1 MSAPQAYMSAPQA
14 NAETGPGLQELWVY
28 LATEPLFWLTATLVA
43 YQIGMFAQKRAAGS
57 PLLNPVLIAVILLV
71 ALLAISDI
79 AYQTYFAGAQFV
91 HFLLGTAT
99 VGLALPL
106 WREGARLARR
116 ALPLMTALVCG
127 SVTAVASALGLA
139 WALGASRETLL
150 SLAPK
155 SVTAPIAM
163 GVSEQ
168 IGGLPSL
175 TAVLVILTG
184 AIGAVFATVT
194 LDLIGVRNWRAR
206 GFAVG
211 TAAHGIGAARA
222 FQVHPVAGAYAGLAM
237 GLNGLITALALPL
250 LAHWL

>member
-1 MSAPQAYMSAPQA
+1 M
-14 NAETGPGLQELWVY
+14 NGETRAQIPPDDGAALQELWVY
-28 LATEPLFWLTATLVA
+28 LATEPLLWLTATLVT
-43 YQIGMFAQKRAAGS
+43 YQLGLFAQKRAAGS
-57 PLLNPVLIAVILLV
+57 PLLNPVLIAVVLLV
-71 ALLAISDI
+71 ALLAVSGIP
-79 AYQTYFAGAQFV
+79 YQTYFAGAQFV

-116 ALPLMTALVCG
+116 AVPLVTALVCG
-127 SVTAVASALGLA
+127 SATAVASALGLA

-184 AIGAVFATVT
+184 AIGAIFATVT

-211 TAAHGIGAARA
+211 TAAHGIGVARA

-250 LAHWL
+250 LAHFI

>member
-1 MSAPQAYMSAPQA
+1 MNGEPRADMPVPDDNPA
-14 NAETGPGLQELWVY
+14 LQELWVY
-28 LATEPLFWLTATLVA
+28 LATEPLLWLTATLVA
-43 YQIGMFAQKRAAGS
+43 YQLGLFAQKRAAGS
-57 PLLNPVLIAVILLV
+57 PLLNPVLIAIILLM
-71 ALLAISDI
+71 ALLALSGIS
-79 AYQTYFAGAQFV
+79 YQTYFAGAQFV

-116 ALPLMTALVCG
+116 AVPLMTALLCG
-127 SVTAVASALGLA
+127 STTAVASALGLA

-175 TAVLVILTG
+175 TAALVLLTG
-184 AIGAVFATVT
+184 AIGAIFATVT

-206 GFAVG
+206 GLAVG
-211 TAAHGIGAARA
+211 TAAHGIGVARA
-222 FQVHPVAGAYAGLAM
+222 FQVNPVAGAYAGLAM

-250 LAHWL
+250 LARFI

>member
-1 MSAPQAYMSAPQA
+1 M
-14 NAETGPGLQELWVY
+14 NRETRADLPPPDDGAALQELWVY
-28 LATEPLFWLTATLVA
+28 LATEPLLWLTATLIA
-43 YQIGMFAQKRAAGS
+43 YQLGLFAQKRAAGS
-57 PLLNPVLIAVILLV
+57 PLFNPVLIAVVLLV
-71 ALLAISDI
+71 ALLAVSGIP
-79 AYQTYFAGAQFV
+79 YQTYFAGAQFV

-116 ALPLMTALVCG
+116 AVPLVTALVCG
-127 SVTAVASALGLA
+127 SATAVASALGLA

-184 AIGAVFATVT
+184 AIGAIFATLV

-211 TAAHGIGAARA
+211 TAAHGIGVARA

-250 LAHWL
+250 LAHFI

>member
-1 MSAPQAYMSAPQA
+1 M
-14 NAETGPGLQELWVY
+14 NGETRAQIPPDDGAALQELWVY
-28 LATEPLFWLTATLVA
+28 LATEPLLWLTATLVA
-43 YQIGMFAQKRAAGS
+43 YQLGLFAQKRAAGS
-57 PLLNPVLIAVILLV
+57 PLLNPVLIAVVLLV
-71 ALLAISDI
+71 ALLAVSGIP
-79 AYQTYFAGAQFV
+79 YQTYFAGAQFV

-116 ALPLMTALVCG
+116 AVPLVTALVCG
-127 SVTAVASALGLA
+127 SATAVASALGLA

-184 AIGAVFATVT
+184 AIGAIFATVT

-211 TAAHGIGAARA
+211 TAAHGIGVARA
-222 FQVHPVAGAYAGLAM
+222 FQVHPVAGAYADLAM

-250 LAHWL
+250 LAHFI

>member
-1 MSAPQAYMSAPQA
+1 MNGEPRADMPVPDDNPA
-14 NAETGPGLQELWVY
+14 LQELWVY
-28 LATEPLFWLTATLVA
+28 LATEPLLWLTATLVA
-43 YQIGMFAQKRAAGS
+43 YQLGLFAQKRAAGS
-57 PLLNPVLIAVILLV
+57 PLLNPVLIAVILLM
-71 ALLAISDI
+71 ALLALSGIS
-79 AYQTYFAGAQFV
+79 YQTYFAGAQFV

-116 ALPLMTALVCG
+116 AVPLMTALLCG
-127 SVTAVASALGLA
+127 STTAVASALGLA

-175 TAVLVILTG
+175 TAALVLLTG
-184 AIGAVFATVT
+184 AIGAIFATVT

-206 GFAVG
+206 GLAVG
-211 TAAHGIGAARA
+211 TAAHGIGVARA
-222 FQVHPVAGAYAGLAM
+222 FQVNPVAGAYAGLAM

-250 LAHWL
+250 LARFI